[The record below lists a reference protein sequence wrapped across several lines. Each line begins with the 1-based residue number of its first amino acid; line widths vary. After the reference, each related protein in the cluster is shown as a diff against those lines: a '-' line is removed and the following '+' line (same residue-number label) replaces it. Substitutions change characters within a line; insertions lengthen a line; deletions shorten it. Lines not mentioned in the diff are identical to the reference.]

1 MRKLQS
7 METFASASFL
17 RVSRQYLGLRAEAQ
31 EPGVVATPII
41 ISTRKIMNQ
50 YRKFA
55 QSLLVA
61 TGLGVFLAGPVFAE
75 PACDG
80 MDGHHGQFEQ
90 HAKMREQH
98 HQQLHDAL
106 KLTPEQEPGW
116 KKLMESEQP
125 RPATSGAETAKE
137 DWSKLTTP
145 ERAEKML
152 ALGKARQE
160 HMSEYVAA
168 LKGFYATL
176 TVEQK
181 KTFEDM
187 HAGQRGE
194 MHGKARP
201 RQAMPEKAAPKP

>member
-1 MRKLQS
+1 
-7 METFASASFL
+7 
-17 RVSRQYLGLRAEAQ
+17 
-31 EPGVVATPII
+31 
-41 ISTRKIMNQ
+41 
-50 YRKFA
+50 
-55 QSLLVA
+55 
-61 TGLGVFLAGPVFAE
+61 
-75 PACDG
+75 
-80 MDGHHGQFEQ
+80 
-90 HAKMREQH
+90 MREQH

>member
-1 MRKLQS
+1 
-7 METFASASFL
+7 
-17 RVSRQYLGLRAEAQ
+17 
-31 EPGVVATPII
+31 
-41 ISTRKIMNQ
+41 MNQ

-61 TGLGVFLAGPVFAE
+61 TGLGVFLAGPVIAE
-75 PACDG
+75 QACEG
-80 MDGHHGQFEQ
+80 MDGHHGHFEK
-90 HAKMREQH
+90 HAKMLEQH

-106 KLTPEQEPGW
+106 KLTPEQESGW
-116 KKLMESEQP
+116 KKLMDAEQA
-125 RPATSGAETAKE
+125 RPATSGAEMAKE

-152 ALGKARQE
+152 ALSKARQE

-187 HAGQRGE
+187 HAAQRNE
-194 MHGKARP
+194 MHGKPRP
-201 RQAMPEKAAPKP
+201 RHATPEKATPKP